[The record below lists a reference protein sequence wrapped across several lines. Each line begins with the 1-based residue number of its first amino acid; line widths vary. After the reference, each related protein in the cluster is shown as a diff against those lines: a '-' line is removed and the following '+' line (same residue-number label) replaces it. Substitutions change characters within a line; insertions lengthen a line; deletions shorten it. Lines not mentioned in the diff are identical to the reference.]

1 MKASLQVR
9 LSQHLALTPQL
20 QQSIRLLQLS
30 TLELHQEVEQMLE
43 LNPFLELEED
53 ATPPWEASL
62 ERARATDPG
71 GLAREAQGP
80 DGEGEGSAAASDD
93 GAEGEALAAMS
104 ATDFGTSERQDW
116 ENGTEADDF
125 DGVRELPGLP
135 SGSGAGEDDF
145 DSRESHAPAPSL
157 AEHLRAQ
164 LPGLRLA
171 APDAAAVLLLIES
184 LNADGYLADPL
195 EEIAQSLLQGRELD
209 PPEAAL
215 AAGDTIPAGLAA
227 EQETAGAAQEP
238 PPDTHE
244 ELMSRLRCALS
255 WLQQLD
261 PPGVGARSLSECL
274 QLQLRLQP
282 ASPAR
287 ELARVVCA
295 HHLEWLARRD
305 VKRILAATGADEA
318 LLREAHALIMACEPK
333 PGRPFA
339 DAQSLVVVPDVVVQR
354 AGRGLKVSLNPD
366 VMPRLRIN
374 DLYAAA
380 LRGPRGSGHAGLS
393 ARLQEAR
400 WFVKNVVQR
409 FDTILR
415 VSEAIVQR
423 QRAFFTHGEIAMKP
437 LVLREIADELGLHE
451 STISRV
457 TTAKY
462 MATPMGTFELKYFF
476 GSALATETGGNA
488 SSTAVR
494 ALIRQ
499 MVAAEDPSAPLSDST
514 LSQMLEEQGIQV
526 ARRTVAKYREALKIA
541 PANVRKAM

>member
-43 LNPFLELEED
+43 LNPFLEREED
-53 ATPPWEASL
+53 ATPPWEDAL
-62 ERARATDPG
+62 ERARAADGSPARDADADVEPSAPG
-71 GLAREAQGP
+71 APA
-80 DGEGEGSAAASDD
+80 DGGSGEDALPEMNAA
-93 GAEGEALAAMS
+93 E
-104 ATDFGTSERQDW
+104 FGTSERADW
-116 ENGTEADDF
+116 ENGTEVDDF
-125 DGVRELPGLP
+125 DGVRELPSL
-135 SGSGAGEDDF
+135 GSGGTGGDEDF
-145 DSRESHAPAPSL
+145 EGREQGARATSL

-164 LPGLRLA
+164 LPGLRLSA
-171 APDAAAVLLLIES
+171 EDSAAVGLLIES
-184 LNADGYLADPL
+184 LDGDGYLADPL
-195 EEIAQSLLQGRELD
+195 EEIARGLLADSGTGSGDASGWLD
-209 PPEAAL
+209 GGL
-215 AAGDTIPAGLAA
+215 GTAAGDEDDEEVSPL
-227 EQETAGAAQEP
+227 
-238 PPDTHE
+238 E

-255 WLQQLD
+255 WLQRLD

-274 QLQLRLQP
+274 QLQLHMRP

-287 ELARVVCA
+287 ELALVVCA
-295 HHLEWLARRD
+295 QHLELLARRD
-305 VKRILAATGADEA
+305 VKRIVAATGADEA
-318 LLREAHALIMACEPK
+318 LLRQAHALIVACEPK

-339 DAQSLVVVPDVVVQR
+339 DAESLVVVPDVVVQR

-374 DLYAAA
+374 DVYATA
-380 LRGPRGSGHAGLS
+380 LRGPRGSAHAGLS

-415 VSEAIVQR
+415 VSEAIVQH

-499 MVAAEDPSAPLSDST
+499 LVAAEDPKAPLSDST

>member
-53 ATPPWEASL
+53 ATPPWEAAL
-62 ERARATDPG
+62 ERARPLDAG
-71 GLAREAQGP
+71 AAREAEEAGAGAADGP
-80 DGEGEGSAAASDD
+80 AGSAEEAFAP
-93 GAEGEALAAMS
+93 EALAEMGA
-104 ATDFGTSERQDW
+104 ADFGTTARDDW

-125 DGVRELPGLP
+125 DGVRELPSRARGLA
-135 SGSGAGEDDF
+135 SGDDDGPEGRDSGA
-145 DSRESHAPAPSL
+145 PAISL
-157 AEHLRAQ
+157 AQHLRAQ
-164 LPGLRLA
+164 LPGLRLGA
-171 APDAAAVLLLIES
+171 QDSAAVLLLIES
-184 LNADGYLADPL
+184 LDGEGYLADPL
-195 EEIAQSLLQGRELD
+195 EEIARSLLGED
-209 PPEAAL
+209 EA
-215 AAGDTIPAGLAA
+215 GN
-227 EQETAGAAQEP
+227 GAADVP
-238 PPDTHE
+238 TGTLDE
-244 ELMSRLRCALS
+244 EATSPWEDLMSRLRCALS

-261 PPGVGARSLSECL
+261 PAGVGARSLSECL
-274 QLQLRLQP
+274 QLQLRLRP

-287 ELARVVCA
+287 ALALTVCA
-295 HHLEWLARRD
+295 QHLDLLARRD

-318 LLREAHALIMACEPK
+318 LLRQAHALIVACEPK

-339 DAQSLVVVPDVVVQR
+339 DAESLIVVPDVVVQR

-380 LRGPRGSGHAGLS
+380 LRGPRGSAHTGLS

-499 MVAAEDPSAPLSDST
+499 MVAAESPSAPLSDST

>member
-53 ATPPWEASL
+53 ATPPWEAAL
-62 ERARATDPG
+62 ERARPTEGVPASEADAEAAQADGPG
-71 GLAREAQGP
+71 APAEAGA
-80 DGEGEGSAAASDD
+80 GE
-93 GAEGEALAAMS
+93 EALAEMS
-104 ATDFGTSERQDW
+104 AAEFGTAERADW

-125 DGVRELPGLP
+125 DGVRELPSLGP
-135 SGSGAGEDDF
+135 GPASGEEDFEGREPGARGT
-145 DSRESHAPAPSL
+145 SL

-171 APDAAAVLLLIES
+171 AEDTAAVGLLIES
-184 LNADGYLADPL
+184 LNGDGYLADPL
-195 EEIAQSLLQGRELD
+195 EEIAHSLL
-209 PPEAAL
+209 EALGAGEGPGWL
-215 AAGDTIPAGLAA
+215 AGGMDAAGGDDDDEAVAPL
-227 EQETAGAAQEP
+227 
-238 PPDTHE
+238 E

-255 WLQQLD
+255 WLQRLD

-282 ASPAR
+282 SSPAR
-287 ELARVVCA
+287 ELALVVCTR
-295 HHLEWLARRD
+295 HLELLARRD
-305 VKRILAATGADEA
+305 VRRIVAATGADEA
-318 LLREAHALIMACEPK
+318 LLRQAHALIVACEPK

-339 DAQSLVVVPDVVVQR
+339 DAESLVIVPDVVVQR

-374 DLYAAA
+374 DVYAAA
-380 LRGPRGSGHAGLS
+380 LRGPRGSAHAGLS

-400 WFVKNVVQR
+400 WFVKNVLQR

-499 MVAAEDPSAPLSDST
+499 MVAAEDPKAPLSDST